1 MKTDFF
7 ELLQLNDA
15 TFPIGSYA
23 FSWGLET
30 FVQQGIIFDSES
42 AEKYIKD
49 ELEQSF
55 LFNELLAARFSYEN
69 FDDEKK
75 IAEIDEIF
83 GAGKS
88 AFEIR
93 EGSKKI
99 AARFEKTTSAFSSY
113 ESCAQTKKI
122 AGSSP
127 KKTQF
132 APKYFPVAYGFY
144 CAAKQIPEDETLS
157 AFLYSQMSARV
168 TTAVK
173 LVPLSQTEGQKIL
186 FTLLHKFPETL
197 EKCKTLGEDDL
208 CKNAPGID
216 IRAMQHE
223 FLYSRLYSN

>member
-1 MKTDFF
+1 MNENFF

-55 LFNELLAARFSYEN
+55 LFNELLAARLSYEN

-99 AARFEKTTSAFSSY
+99 AARFEKTTSAFSADEKSGNY
-113 ESCAQTKKI
+113 
-122 AGSSP
+122 
-127 KKTQF
+127 

-144 CAAKQIPEDETLS
+144 CAVKQIPKDETLS

-186 FTLLHKFPETL
+186 FTLLHKFPEML